1 MSNPIFSNSA
11 VFGGKADRSVQKTN
25 DQMNFQNN
33 SGTQAQYASGAAM
46 SAASLENM
54 YQAPAATSA
63 DTRRM
68 TYDDVIMK
76 TGGLLALLI
85 AVGAATWV
93 LAPQLYFVG
102 AIVGLIFGLI
112 NAFKKE
118 PSPLLIVIYTAAQGV
133 FLGGIS
139 KYFETAYNGIVP
151 QAVLATVSVFV
162 AALFLFKSGKVR
174 VTPKFTKIL
183 LVGMVGYLLFSITNM
198 ILTMTGVMSGWG
210 MREGGLGLIIGLVA
224 VALASMSLI
233 MDFDSIEKGVRNGI
247 PAKYA
252 WSAAFG
258 IMVTL
263 IWLYLELLRL
273 IAIFR
278 G

>member
-11 VFGGKADRSVQKTN
+11 VFGNKADRSVQKTN
-25 DQMNFQNN
+25 NQMSVQGN
-33 SGTQAQYASGAAM
+33 SATQGQYASGAAM
-46 SAASLENM
+46 SAASLHNM
-54 YQAPAATSA
+54 YQAPTATSA

-76 TGGLLALLI
+76 TGGLLTLLI
-85 AVGAATWV
+85 VVGAATWM
-93 LAPQLYFVG
+93 LAPQLYFAG

-118 PSPLLIVIYTAAQGV
+118 PSPLLIIIYTAAQGV
-133 FLGGIS
+133 FLGGLS
-139 KYFETAYNGIVP
+139 KHFETWYDGIVA

-183 LVGMVGYLLFSITNM
+183 MVGMVGYLLFSVVNM
-198 ILTMTGVMSGWG
+198 VLTMTGVLGGWG
-210 MREGGLGLIIGLVA
+210 LREGGMGLIVGLVA
-224 VALASMSLI
+224 VVLASMSLI
-233 MDFDSIEKGVRNGI
+233 MDFDSVQKGVRNGI

-278 G
+278 D

>member
-11 VFGGKADRSVQKTN
+11 VFGNKADRSVQKTN
-25 DQMNFQNN
+25 NQMNAQGN

-46 SAASLENM
+46 SAASLQNM
-54 YQAPAATSA
+54 YQAPTATTA

-85 AVGAATWV
+85 VVGAATWQ

-118 PSPLLIVIYTAAQGV
+118 PSPLLIIIYTAAQGV
-133 FLGGIS
+133 FLGGLS
-139 KYFETAYNGIVP
+139 KYYESFYDGIVA

-183 LVGMVGYLLFSITNM
+183 LVGMVGYLLFSVINM
-198 ILTMTGVMSGWG
+198 VLTMTGVLGGWG
-210 MREGGLGLIIGLVA
+210 LREGGMGLVVGLVA

-278 G
+278 D

>member
-11 VFGGKADRSVQKTN
+11 VFGNKADRSVQKTN
-25 DQMNFQNN
+25 NQMNAQGN

-46 SAASLENM
+46 SAASLQNM
-54 YQAPAATSA
+54 YQAPTATTA

-85 AVGAATWV
+85 VVGAATWQ

-118 PSPLLIVIYTAAQGV
+118 PSPLLIIIYTAAQGV
-133 FLGGIS
+133 FLGGLS
-139 KYFETAYNGIVP
+139 KYYESFYDGIVA

-183 LVGMVGYLLFSITNM
+183 LVGMVGYLLFSVINM
-198 ILTMTGVMSGWG
+198 VLTMTGVLGGWG
-210 MREGGLGLIIGLVA
+210 LREGGMGLVVDLVA

-278 G
+278 D

>member
-278 G
+278 D